1 MVATREAQAPVFI
14 VKECFAGT
22 IVNVP
27 GCTYGP
33 HMQRELQIVQLHTGS
48 MRVDIDGKIIE
59 VQPGHLLLL
68 LPGHRVYIAS
78 AEKAETW
85 HRWITVFSYEI
96 EAEALGML
104 AELPQVLPASEQ
116 MSRLMDILVGL
127 QKQGTVNTPGAG
139 HTLALAAFQLYA
151 ADSRKSAYSETHPAI
166 SQVKTL
172 IQDRFREDLALHDLA
187 EAASLSPSY
196 LIRLFRQH
204 EGLRPRQYLWR
215 YRVERGVELL
225 RGTGLPIGEIAERCG
240 FKTAYHFARMV
251 KEHKGLTPTEIRSGH
266 RG

>member
-1 MVATREAQAPVFI
+1 MVANSGGGGPAFI

-48 MRVDIDGKIIE
+48 MQVNIDGRVTE
-59 VQPGHLLLL
+59 VLPGQVLLL
-68 LPGHRVYIAS
+68 LPGHRVYISS

-85 HRWITVFSYEI
+85 HRWITVFDYEI
-96 EAEALGML
+96 EAESLEML
-104 AELPQVLPASEQ
+104 AVLPQVLAASEQ
-116 MSRLMDILVGL
+116 MTQLIDILVGL
-127 QKQGTVNTPGAG
+127 HKQGAANTSAG

-151 ADSRKSAYSETHPAI
+151 ADCRKSAYSETHPAI

-172 IQDRFREDLALHDLA
+172 IQERFQEELTLDDLAG
-187 EAASLSPSY
+187 AANLSPGY
-196 LIRLFRQH
+196 LTRLFHQH

-215 YRVERGVELL
+215 YRVERGIELL
-225 RGTGLPIGEIAERCG
+225 RGTGLPIGDIAERCG
-240 FKTAYHFARMV
+240 FKTSYHFARMV
-251 KEHKGLTPTEIRSGH
+251 KALKKHTPTEIRSGDLE
-266 RG
+266 